1 MIKLTKV
8 NMFEQ
13 ARLRI
18 SIFRFQN
25 RYEKEDNCYKNF
37 IWGHCIVV
45 SISSMAKITYP
56 RPCPHCRKLLN
67 NRFSYRRHKAHCGKT
82 KAKVQCLYCEKS
94 FDRLDNCKRHMKD
107 AHSEAAKRKAEDS
120 AELARLEL
128 LRTNKVPRA
137 PRRHKSMTP
146 LRLPTWPI
154 YFIGTLFYYPRNV
167 LSFARSF

>member
-67 NRFSYRRHKAHCGKT
+67 NRFSYCRHKAHCGKT

-128 LRTNKVPRA
+128 HRTNKVPHLDVTNRW
-137 PRRHKSMTP
+137 RHCDYRPDRYT
-146 LRLPTWPI
+146 LLVLC
-154 YFIGTLFYYPRNV
+154 FITREMY
-167 LSFARSF
+167 